1 MSNYMDTAFGTPPW
15 DTTEADKFEKEIET
29 IKAEVKTWL
38 GDLDQLGHDTLKCNM
53 EYVDVIWDTVKK
65 HTYDG
70 DVRDAVFDDIMNEM
84 KDLGW

>member
-29 IKAEVKTWL
+29 IKAEVKADL
-38 GDLDQLGHDTLKCNM
+38 GSLDQLGQRTLEENTDFMYIILDSIK
-53 EYVDVIWDTVKK
+53 D
-65 HTYDG
+65 HTSDG
-70 DVRDAVFDDIMNEM
+70 DIQDAIFDDIMQEM